1 MSKFPLRD
9 AHVNLLTKEP
19 KLWPTAKGR
28 NLNLKS
34 DWRKFSRKLKYRE
47 KFGGIEF
54 QDNSLLKSKTFYDAT
69 NPSQELSNIVNSI
82 ENTEPIKLVN
92 ENNLPK
98 KERNALT
105 ELTNNP
111 NIVIQKAD
119 KVNTLVKREAL
130 IMKRDHLD
138 FNT

>member
-1 MSKFPLRD
+1 M
-9 AHVNLLTKEP
+9 
-19 KLWPTAKGR
+19 
-28 NLNLKS
+28 
-34 DWRKFSRKLKYRE
+34 
-47 KFGGIEF
+47 
-54 QDNSLLKSKTFYDAT
+54 KSKTFYDAT

-111 NIVIQKAD
+111 NIVIQKVD

-138 FNT
+138 FNTYFKINSNSDKKIFSKLNSLI